1 MKSIRKTINYCIRIH
16 FHNLNLDHALN
27 PGLPLIHDLDGQA
40 MEAGRLVSISS
51 VDLK

>member
-1 MKSIRKTINYCIRIH
+1 MKPIRKTINYCIRIN
-16 FHNLNLDHALN
+16 FHNLCLDHGLI

-51 VDLK
+51 VDME